1 MVALDRAVLDSL
13 VSLAG
18 PRPQVLVAYSGGVD
32 STVLAH
38 ALVKQRRKL
47 GSLRLV
53 HVDHGLQAAS
63 AAWSKHCAR
72 QARAWRVPFESRRA
86 DIRRRRGESPEA
98 AARAARYALLAAA
111 LRPGEVLVTAQ
122 HQDDQAET
130 LLLQLFRG
138 AGVAGLAAMPA
149 FAPFGP
155 GHIVRPLLGLTRLEI
170 EQYARAPRLRWVE
183 DPTNIETQFA
193 RNYLRAKV
201 LPLIEKQWFGAVAAI
216 ARTAGHMAEA
226 DRLLGSLAARDLVK
240 AIDGDGL
247 NVAALRALPRAR
259 RNNALRAWIR
269 DRGIEAPT
277 TAQAMEIGATLLSA
291 RADANPEFRWMGA
304 VIRRRVGRLTL
315 EVKSQDRVDAA
326 IELISKS
333 WHWESDR
340 ECILNRAGD
349 TLELVDDAAGPI
361 DLDSLPS
368 LLEIRAR
375 SGGERLRPGPRARN
389 QALKKLIQA
398 ARMPIEERTRLPLV
412 FSGNGAGDRLIAAG
426 DRWIDASV
434 AANVKSRRRARLR
447 WKKGTDLFSAAR
459 K

>member
-1 MVALDRAVLDSL
+1 MVAPDRVVLDSL
-13 VSLAG
+13 VSLTG

-63 AAWSKHCAR
+63 KAWSRHCAR
-72 QARAWRVPFESRRA
+72 QARAWRVPFESLRA

-111 LRPGEVLVTAQ
+111 LRPGEILVTAQ

-149 FAPFGP
+149 FAPFGR
-155 GHIVRPLLGLTRLEI
+155 GHIARPLLDLTRMEI
-170 EQYARAPRLRWVE
+170 ERYARRHELRWVE
-183 DPTNIETQFA
+183 DPTNVETHFA

-201 LPLIEKQWFGAVAAI
+201 LPLIEKQWLGAVPSI
-216 ARTAGHMAEA
+216 ARTASHMAAA
-226 DRLLGSLAARDLVK
+226 DRLLGSLAARDL
-240 AIDGDGL
+240 ARAMDGDGL
-247 NVAALRALPRAR
+247 NVAALRALPPAR

-269 DRGIEAPT
+269 DRGIEAPST
-277 TAQAMEIGATLLSA
+277 VQAMEIGATLLSA
-291 RADANPEFRWMGA
+291 RADANPEFSWMGA
-304 VIRRRVGRLTL
+304 TIRRRVGRLTL
-315 EVKSQDRVDAA
+315 EVKSQDRLEAA

-333 WHWESDR
+333 WHWEDDR

-349 TLELVDDAAGPI
+349 ALALVDDDAGPI
-361 DLDSLPS
+361 DLDALPA

-375 SGGERLRPGPRARN
+375 SGGEKLRPGPRARS

-398 ARMPIEERTRLPLV
+398 ARMPIEERLRLPLL
-412 FSGNGAGDRLIAAG
+412 FSGNRPGDRLIAAG

-447 WKKGTDLFSAAR
+447 WTR
-459 K
+459 RV

>member
-1 MVALDRAVLDSL
+1 MVALDRGVLDSL
-13 VSLAG
+13 VSLTG
-18 PRPQVLVAYSGGVD
+18 PRPKVLVAYSGGVD
-32 STVLAH
+32 SSVLAH
-38 ALVKQRRKL
+38 AFVRQRRKL

-63 AAWSKHCAR
+63 GGWRRHCAS
-72 QARAWRVPFESRRA
+72 QARAWGVPFESLRA

-98 AARAARYALLAAA
+98 AARTARYALLSAAM
-111 LRPGEVLVTAQ
+111 RPGEVLVTAQ

-149 FAPFGP
+149 FAPFGS
-155 GHIVRPLLGLTRLEI
+155 GYIARPLLAVTRAEI
-170 EQYARAPRLRWVE
+170 ERYARQERLGWVE
-183 DPTNIETQFA
+183 DPTNIETHFA

-201 LPLIEKQWFGAVAAI
+201 LPLIEKQWAGAVASI
-216 ARTAGHMAEA
+216 ARTASHMAEA
-226 DRLLGSLAARDLVK
+226 DRLLGSLAVRDLVR
-240 AIDGDGL
+240 AMDGDGL
-247 NVAALRALPRAR
+247 NVAALRSLPRAR
-259 RNNALRAWIR
+259 RSNALRAWIR
-269 DRGIEAPT
+269 DRGIEAPS

-291 RADANPEFRWMGA
+291 RADANPEFTWMGA

-315 EVKSQDRVDAA
+315 EVKSQDRVEAA

-333 WHWESDR
+333 WHWENDR

-349 TLELVDDAAGPI
+349 TLALVDDDAGPI
-361 DLDSLPS
+361 DLDALPA

-375 SGGERLRPGPRARN
+375 SGGEKLRPGSRARN
-389 QALKKLIQA
+389 QALKKLIQT
-398 ARMPIEERTRLPLV
+398 ARMPIEERSRLPLL
-412 FSGNGAGDRLIAAG
+412 FSGNRPGDRLIAAG

-447 WKKGTDLFSAAR
+447 WTR
-459 K
+459 RV

>member
-13 VSLAG
+13 VSLTG

-32 STVLAH
+32 STMLAH
-38 ALVKQRRKL
+38 AFVQQRRKL

-63 AAWSKHCAR
+63 GEWSKRCAI
-72 QARAWRVPFESRRA
+72 QARAWRVPFESLRA

-98 AARAARYALLAAA
+98 AARAARYALLATAM
-111 LRPGEVLVTAQ
+111 RPGEVLVTAQ

-155 GHIVRPLLGLTRLEI
+155 GHIARPLLDLRRMEI
-170 EQYARAPRLRWVE
+170 EQYARRHELRWVE

-201 LPLIEKQWFGAVAAI
+201 LPLIEKQWLGAVPSI
-216 ARTAGHMAEA
+216 ARTASHMAAA
-226 DRLLGSLAARDLVK
+226 DRLLGALAARDL
-240 AIDGDGL
+240 ARAMDGDGL
-247 NVAALRALPRAR
+247 NVAALRALPPAR
-259 RNNALRAWIR
+259 RSNALRAWIR
-269 DRGIEAPT
+269 DRGIEAPS

-291 RADANPEFRWMGA
+291 RADANPEFSWMGA
-304 VIRRRVGRLTL
+304 VIRRRAGRLTL
-315 EVKSQDRVDAA
+315 EVKSQDRVEAA

-333 WHWESDR
+333 WHWEDDR

-349 TLELVDDAAGPI
+349 TLELVDDVAGPI
-361 DLDSLPS
+361 DLDALPA

-375 SGGERLRPGPRARN
+375 SGGEKLRPGPRARN

-398 ARMPIEERTRLPLV
+398 ARLPIEERSRLPLL
-412 FSGNGAGDRLIAAG
+412 FSGNRPGDRLIAAG

-447 WKKGTDLFSAAR
+447 WTR
-459 K
+459 RV